1 MTSRSIVQIVRPYA
15 NTNYIE
21 VVRSTSDGQTVSRI
35 INKRNISQIKMIYSN
50 DNRDQPV
57 IIKII
62 MKHNRATEVISYP
75 RSELEEARNLLIS
88 LAHMADV

>member
-1 MTSRSIVQIVRPYA
+1 
-15 NTNYIE
+15 
-21 VVRSTSDGQTVSRI
+21 
-35 INKRNISQIKMIYSN
+35 MIYSN